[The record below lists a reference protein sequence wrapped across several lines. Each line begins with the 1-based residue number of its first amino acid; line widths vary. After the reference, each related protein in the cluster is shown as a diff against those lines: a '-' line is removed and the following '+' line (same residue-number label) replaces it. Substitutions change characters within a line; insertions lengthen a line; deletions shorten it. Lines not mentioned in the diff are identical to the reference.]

1 MFTKFKI
8 PNIFTFQTSF
18 FGFYG
23 KNREKV
29 HYTQQKLMNL
39 GAILGKSMYL
49 YERNR
54 NNPESVQALMVK
66 KFIDDLRNKPE
77 LITCGEK
84 IGSGSESDPEKGEI
98 GDLDY

>member
-1 MFTKFKI
+1 
-8 PNIFTFQTSF
+8 
-18 FGFYG
+18 
-23 KNREKV
+23 
-29 HYTQQKLMNL
+29 
-39 GAILGKSMYL
+39 
-49 YERNR
+49 
-54 NNPESVQALMVK
+54 MVK